1 MTTKSSQKGIG
12 ALFASATIG
21 PLLRAFV
28 LQPQR
33 EYYQRELQRLTG
45 AHLRQLQ
52 RDLGRLVESGF
63 VQSRAHGNRV
73 YYRAVAHH
81 PAFPALRSLVLTTV
95 GVYDALR
102 EAVAGLGAAIDAAFV
117 YGSFA
122 RGDESAESDVD
133 VMVVG
138 SVSRRALAS
147 ALAPAARELGR
158 ELNPVILSAEEFTAR
173 RQSGDHF
180 LEAVLAEP
188 RIWLVGDDA
197 TLAALG

>member
-1 MTTKSSQKGIG
+1 MTTKSSQKGVA
-12 ALFASATIG
+12 ALFASAAIG

-52 RDLGRLVESGF
+52 RDLARLVGSGF
-63 VQSRAHGNRV
+63 VQSRVHGTRV
-73 YYRAVAHH
+73 YYRAVAEH
-81 PAFPALRSLVLTTV
+81 PAFPALRNLVMTTL
-95 GVYDALR
+95 GADHALR
-102 EAVAGLGAAIDAAFV
+102 EALAGLGAVVQAAFV

-122 RGDESAESDVD
+122 RGDESPESDVD
-133 VMVVG
+133 LMIVG
-138 SVSRRALAS
+138 SVTRRELAS
-147 ALAPAARELGR
+147 ALAPAARDLGR
-158 ELNPVILSAEEFTAR
+158 ELNPVILSAEEFAAR
-173 RQSGDHF
+173 RQGGDHF
-180 LEAVLAEP
+180 VEAVLAEP

>member
-1 MTTKSSQKGIG
+1 MTTKRSQKGIG
-12 ALFASATIG
+12 ALFASAAIG

-33 EYYQRELQRLTG
+33 EFYQRELQRLTG

-52 RDLGRLVESGF
+52 RDLRRLVESGF
-63 VQSRAHGNRV
+63 VQGRVHGNRV
-73 YYRAVAHH
+73 YYRAVVAH
-81 PAFPALRSLVLTTV
+81 PAFPALRSLVLTTI
-95 GVYDALR
+95 GAGDALR
-102 EAVAGLGAAIDAAFV
+102 EALAGLGAAVDAAFV

-122 RGDESAESDVD
+122 CGDESPESDID
-133 VMVVG
+133 LMVVG

-158 ELNPVILSAEEFTAR
+158 ELNPVILSAQEFAAR

-197 TLAALG
+197 TLAALD